1 MRDKRREDISSSSFV
16 FTLGAVVV
24 IVDVSCAF
32 LFFDLVLDL
41 ALALALDLAL
51 ALVLFAVGFFPGL
64 QSSVFLFLF
73 VEEKRPFDNASSR
86 AIFFNCLPS
95 VPVLFEWAE
104 AEDLEDLPREL
115 LRVGYR

>member
-1 MRDKRREDISSSSFV
+1 M
-16 FTLGAVVV
+16 
-24 IVDVSCAF
+24 
-32 LFFDLVLDL
+32 LDL
-41 ALALALDLAL
+41 ALALALDSALAL

-64 QSSVFLFLF
+64 QSSVFLLLFLF